1 MDTRDEVRTPGEFRR
16 AVDELVAWAEAQ
28 DGDQLALIP
37 AAKRATR
44 PRRPRSR
51 RRVVEHP
58 R

>member
-1 MDTRDEVRTPGEFRR
+1 MAAQPDVRTPGEFRR

-37 AAKRATR
+37 AAKRAQR